1 MSAITQTDV
10 AAKGIAKEAVR
21 RRSKIRQY
29 LPAYL
34 SIAPYYILFLVFGI
48 VPTIF
53 SFYLALQKWDGVGKM
68 QFVGFSNF
76 AYALSDPIFGL
87 SILNTFEIWFMSTV
101 PMLIIALVMAFL
113 INYRGKS
120 KFFYQVAYYIP
131 NVTSIVAISLIFGS
145 LFGEQFGLINQA
157 LGIVHIPPIHWLSDA
172 WPMRWA
178 VALLVIWRWVG
189 YNALVY
195 MAGLQSI
202 PSELYEAARI
212 DGANT
217 INTFLRITIP
227 LLRPMILFTVISSTL
242 GGLTMFTEPQ
252 ILFSKANS
260 GQPYSGG
267 VGNSGLTM
275 TLYQYW
281 QTFASFHY
289 GYGAAISWIIFL
301 IVLVFTIINWKI
313 IQRGNS

>member
-1 MSAITQTDV
+1 MSTITQTDV
-10 AAKGIAKEAVR
+10 AAKDIAKEAAR
-21 RRSKIRQY
+21 RNSKIRQY

-48 VPTIF
+48 VPTGF
-53 SFYLALQKWDGVGKM
+53 SFYLALQKWDGVGRM

-76 AYALSDPIFGL
+76 AYAFSDPIFGL

-101 PMLIIALVMAFL
+101 PMLCIALVLAFL
-113 INYRGKS
+113 INYRGRS
-120 KFFYQVAYYIP
+120 KLFYQIAYYIP

-157 LGIVHIPPIHWLSDA
+157 LAIAHIPTIHWLSDA

-252 ILFSKANS
+252 VLFYQSNS

-267 VGNSGLTM
+267 VGNAGLTM

-281 QTFASFHY
+281 QTFASHHF
-289 GYGAAISWIIFL
+289 GYGAAVSWVIFL
-301 IVLVFTIINWKI
+301 IVLVFTIINWKV
-313 IQRGNS
+313 IQRGSN

>member
-1 MSAITQTDV
+1 MSTIAQTDV
-10 AAKGIAKEAVR
+10 AAKGIAKEAVKK
-21 RRSKIRQY
+21 RSKIRQY

-76 AYALSDPIFGL
+76 AYAFTDATFGL

-101 PMLIIALVMAFL
+101 PMLIIALILAFL

-157 LGIVHIPPIHWLSDA
+157 LAIVHIPPIHWLSEA

-178 VALLVIWRWVG
+178 VALLIIWRWVG

-217 INTFLRITIP
+217 INIFLRITIP

-242 GGLTMFTEPQ
+242 GGLTTFTEPQ
-252 ILFSKANS
+252 ILFSKS
-260 GQPYSGG
+260 VDGLPYSGG
-267 VGNSGLTM
+267 VGNAGLTM

-289 GYGAAISWIIFL
+289 GYGAAISWIIFM

-313 IQRGNS
+313 IQRGNN